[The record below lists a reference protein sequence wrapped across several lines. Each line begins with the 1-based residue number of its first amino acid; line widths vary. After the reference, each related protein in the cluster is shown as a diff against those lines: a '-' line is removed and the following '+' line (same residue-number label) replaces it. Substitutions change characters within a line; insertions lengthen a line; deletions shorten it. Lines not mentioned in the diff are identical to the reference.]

1 MPESSSTLKR
11 SLVKVLLS
19 LKNKAVE
26 EILRTL
32 MGLLL

>member
-1 MPESSSTLKR
+1 MPESSSMLKG
-11 SLVKVLLS
+11 SLVQVLMD
-19 LKNKAVE
+19 LKNKVVE